1 MSAAQPLATPAEFAA
16 PCSRQLFPA
25 LGLQPP
31 EWCSDDAVPGTDR
44 CEAHLFD
51 DGNGDQQ

>member
-1 MSAAQPLATPAEFAA
+1 MTAPDITADLDEEIGA
-16 PCSRQLFPA
+16 PCSHQLYPA

-44 CEAHLFD
+44 CERHLYD
-51 DGNGDQQ
+51 DEESDR